1 MLSSNYFKIDKSKG
15 ISPFQT
21 MVAYMGGSAIQ
32 TVIDNPVTSYR
43 QLIQQYAKD
52 RREIQL
58 IQK

>member
-1 MLSSNYFKIDKSKG
+1 
-15 ISPFQT
+15 

-52 RREIQL
+52 L
-58 IQK
+58 KGNTVDPK